1 MDNKELF
8 NLCMYLAASAEGLKD
23 EPKDYAP
30 LRLLEVLSRLAE
42 SAAAEYNDQFLQ
54 RIVAEINDHQN
65 LVMTDKPAFYRFIER
80 LVVEFAQE
88 AKRRVQMEKEV

>member
-1 MDNKELF
+1 MDNNELL

-88 AKRRVQMEKEV
+88 AKRRAQMEKEV